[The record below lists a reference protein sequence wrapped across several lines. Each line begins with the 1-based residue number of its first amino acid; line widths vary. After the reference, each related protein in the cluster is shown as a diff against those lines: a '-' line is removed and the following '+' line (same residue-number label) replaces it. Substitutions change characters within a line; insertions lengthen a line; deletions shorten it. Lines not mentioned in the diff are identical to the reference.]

1 MSNTLAVQVDEIRNA
16 LVNPAAITAQAVA
29 EIGAQLGMF
38 YQAAE
43 ESGNQH
49 AMTIIANTWDVV
61 QHADNLR
68 TTAISAVDL
77 AAEIEQ
83 QRAAAVAQLS
93 ELETA
98 IAEIDLSNEKVRDF
112 WNEVEESVGEEME
125 QEIYSYASES
135 IWDEL
140 YDDLSAG
147 ITALTGLSQ
156 NEHTYFVDAVMNQIE
171 LQPDEAEMLRAVIM
185 QVNARI
191 SEEQR
196 RAREEHNRHVA
207 AIRAGQGR

>member
-1 MSNTLAVQVDEIRNA
+1 MSNILAVQVDEIRNA
-16 LVNPAAITAQAVA
+16 LVNPATITAQAVA

-43 ESGNQH
+43 ESGNTH

-61 QHADNLR
+61 QQADNLR

-112 WNEVEESVGEEME
+112 WNEVETSVGDEIE
-125 QEIYSYASES
+125 QEAYSYASEAV
-135 IWDEL
+135 WDEL
-140 YDDLSAG
+140 YDDLSKG
-147 ITALTGLSQ
+147 IATSTGLNKFEHGHFIEALL
-156 NEHTYFVDAVMNQIE
+156 NEMPFTY
-171 LQPDEAEMLRAVIM
+171 DEAALLRELVI
-185 QVNARI
+185 QVNTRI
-191 SEEQR
+191 AAER
-196 RAREEHNRHVA
+196 LRDREEHNRRVA
-207 AIRAGQGR
+207 AMRAGQGR

>member
-1 MSNTLAVQVDEIRNA
+1 VSNALAIQVDEIRNA
-16 LVNPAAITAQAVA
+16 LVNPASITAQAVA

-49 AMTIIANTWDVV
+49 AMIIIANTWDVV
-61 QHADNLR
+61 QQADNLR

-98 IAEIDLSNEKVRDF
+98 IAEIDLSNDKIRDF
-112 WNEVEESVGEEME
+112 YNEVETSIGDEME
-125 QEIYSYASES
+125 QDTYEYLSES
-135 IWDEL
+135 VWDEL
-140 YDDLSAG
+140 YDGLSKG
-147 ITALTGLSQ
+147 IAEATGLTKFEHGHFIDAML
-156 NEHTYFVDAVMNQIE
+156 NEIPFTD
-171 LQPDEAEMLRAVIM
+171 DEAQVLRALII
-185 QVNARI
+185 QVNTRI
-191 SEEQR
+191 AEDR
-196 RAREEHNRHVA
+196 RLLREEHNRRVA
-207 AIRAGQGR
+207 AISAGQGR